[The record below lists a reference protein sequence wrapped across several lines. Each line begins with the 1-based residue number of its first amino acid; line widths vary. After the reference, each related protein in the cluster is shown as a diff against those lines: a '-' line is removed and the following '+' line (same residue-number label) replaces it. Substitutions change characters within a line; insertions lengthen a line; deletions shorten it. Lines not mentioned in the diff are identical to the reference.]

1 MTSLQPLPHP
11 ATSRRVPPRLHHF
24 LPSPSVRSDLQVLFL
39 HLQHPAD
46 VHAAVYHT
54 VIFYRSRHTDTDSL
68 HIVPGDSLFCQLSL
82 NRLSHIRQNRCS
94 AVFLIRLDLPF
105 VNELSIRLKNPILQ
119 VVPPTSTPNAYFF
132 MLPFSCSLF
141 VSLHRFLSV
150 MYSAD
155 AFTHAYDNV
164 SSLICQC

>member
-1 MTSLQPLPHP
+1 MYAASSFPAFTFSPVRSPSSFSTFTTPQPTFTQRCTTPSFFTGPGTPTPIPCTSSLEIPFSVSFPSIAC
-11 ATSRRVPPRLHHF
+11 ATSGRIDAPPLSLFVLISHLSMS
-24 LPSPSVRSDLQVLFL
+24 LPSVS
-39 HLQHPAD
+39 
-46 VHAAVYHT
+46 
-54 VIFYRSRHTDTDSL
+54 
-68 HIVPGDSLFCQLSL
+68 
-82 NRLSHIRQNRCS
+82 
-94 AVFLIRLDLPF
+94 
-105 VNELSIRLKNPILQ
+105 KNPILQ